1 MRLEYFQLIDRV
13 LNLSL
18 KDRTITAEAMVPAT
32 STIFEGHFP
41 GYPLMPG
48 VLLVEAMAQASGWL
62 VIALTGFE
70 SMPFLAQIKEAKLR
84 SFVAPGRLL
93 KIRAEIAH
101 EGSGYMVTRASI
113 TDDGKRVCESELTFS
128 LTAFPS
134 GAFEERM
141 REAAR
146 RVALPM
152 GLPASG

>member
-18 KDRTITAEAMVPAT
+18 EDRTITAEAMVPAT

-41 GYPLMPG
+41 GHPLMPG

-70 SMPFLAQIKEAKLR
+70 RMPFLAQIKEAKLR
-84 SFVAPGRLL
+84 SFVLPNRLL
-93 KIRAEIAH
+93 TIEAEIAH
-101 EGSGYMVTRASI
+101 EGSGFVVTRTSI

-128 LTAFPS
+128 LTSFPS
-134 GAFEERM
+134 TAFEETM
-141 REAAR
+141 KEAAR